1 MEQVRQLIKLQS
13 WNLISYSPSTT
24 TTIDNNKRWRHW
36 HTSLSLNNIYNHCTS
51 DSPAGSSVSGGD
63 AALRTHVSSVSSSGG
78 LVFHQSVT
86 YLHGDDAQLLCDTAG
101 GELYTVLWYKQK
113 QGQPFYT
120 WVLDILKNMI
130 WHTRLTL
137 RCGTEYIYW
146 MESQFWKCILRRW
159 KASTKSNCFIL
170 FTKILKYLH
179 HLKSHQ
185 SFASDFKWW

>member
-137 RCGTEYIYW
+137 RCGTQLRYRIH
-146 MESQFWKCILRRW
+146 ILNGITVL
-159 KASTKSNCFIL
+159 KMYLKKMKSFN
-170 FTKILKYLH
+170 
-179 HLKSHQ
+179 
-185 SFASDFKWW
+185 